1 MDFEIVGD
9 LSDIEVIAV
18 NHSIRELAKLKEQYG
33 GQKWRKLKGV
43 ALVSLDNGHIRLAE
57 IHWYEAHGVGK
68 RKMKIKYFL
77 D

>member
-33 GQKWRKLKGV
+33 G
-43 ALVSLDNGHIRLAE
+43 
-57 IHWYEAHGVGK
+57 
-68 RKMKIKYFL
+68 
-77 D
+77 